1 MRRTIILCGCL
12 VLVCLLCPGDR
23 EAQAQRAGGERN
35 PSTPPVKTSGCVK
48 PGVEA
53 GCLVLKGF
61 KDKKLYNLIFVAG
74 KKPEVGIAISFEGH
88 RHEGPTVCM
97 QGTPVDV
104 SSWTRLKTRCQRE
117 AGAQKP

>member
-1 MRRTIILCGCL
+1 MSWGSRS
-12 VLVCLLCPGDR
+12 
-23 EAQAQRAGGERN
+23 AGAESGRGKE
-35 PSTPPVKTSGCVK
+35 PVDAAVKTSGCVK